1 MRPPIIRRL
10 LSALD
15 PPPNLPDYDAACR
28 DFSWSAAA
36 RELDVSMDGPF
47 NIAALAVDR
56 HLRTSVRDRVA
67 LRFIARHGHR
77 RDVTYAELAAVTNRF
92 ANVLRDLGV
101 GKGDRVFFVADRIPE
116 LYIGVLG
123 ALKSGAVVST
133 LFSAFGPEPLE
144 TRLSLG
150 EAKVLITTALIAI
163 ENDLGAAH

>member
-1 MRPPIIRRL
+1 M
-10 LSALD
+10 
-15 PPPNLPDYDAACR
+15 
-28 DFSWSAAA
+28 
-36 RELDVSMDGPF
+36 
-47 NIAALAVDR
+47 
-56 HLRTSVRDRVA
+56 
-67 LRFIARHGHR
+67 
-77 RDVTYAELAAVTNRF
+77 TYAELAAVTNRF